1 MIGTLIVTSGKVDYK
16 YKVGENNCE
25 DSSILNNNSQ
35 SNVYIFPRE
44 QIYNKTLDYFLEGKF
59 TENTIITNISS
70 DIIIKETE
78 IDSDGY
84 VVVNGYIKRYVN
96 YEEDNS
102 ISKRLRSTV
111 KFTQRLEKSIGKLPK
126 VSVGNNI
133 GSSYY
138 FQNDSQLIIIMSI
151 TFNLQYEV

>member
-25 DSSILNNNSQ
+25 DSSILNNSQ

-84 VVVNGYIKRYVN
+84 VVVNGYIK
-96 YEEDNS
+96 
-102 ISKRLRSTV
+102 
-111 KFTQRLEKSIGKLPK
+111 
-126 VSVGNNI
+126 
-133 GSSYY
+133 
-138 FQNDSQLIIIMSI
+138 
-151 TFNLQYEV
+151 